1 MKKKFFTN
9 LTLLVG
15 LNVLIKPFWVFG
27 IDRTVQN
34 VVGAAEYGLYFSLF
48 SFSLLLNII
57 LDLGITNFNNREIA
71 RHPHLLRPY
80 FSNIIGIKLLLALFY
95 GLFVFGAAFLLGY
108 DQRQMHLLWILVLNQ
123 FLASFL
129 LYLRSNIS
137 GLQKF
142 ATDSLLSVLDR
153 VIMIILCS
161 ILLWTNIFHHQFKI
175 EWFVYSQTVAYLIA
189 VMVAFIIVSAKT
201 RPFKISFEGAF
212 ILKILKKS
220 YPFAFLMILMSV
232 YYRIDSVMLER
243 MLPGGNVEAGI
254 YAQAFRIL
262 DALTMFAFLF
272 ATLLLPMYSRMIRK
286 GIPVEDLTTFSFMI
300 LMVPVM
306 IISISL
312 IFYRNDFMELLYH
325 RFTSESVKILAVL
338 MIAHI
343 FVSASY
349 ITGTLLTAGGYLKEL
364 NLIAG
369 TGLILN
375 VVLNIIFIPQFAAY
389 GSAVASAV
397 TQVLIV
403 LLQIFLVYRLFNFK
417 KQAGLALRFAGFSLL
432 LIVMGFFSIKL
443 PLPWIP
449 KAGILIILAFITAYL
464 AGLIKPRVLISL
476 FKSDEEAFLND

>member
-1 MKKKFFTN
+1 LKKKFFTN

-34 VVGAAEYGLYFSLF
+34 VVGAAEYGFYFSLF
-48 SFSLLLNII
+48 SFSLLLNIL

-80 FSNIIGIKLLLALFY
+80 FSNIIGIKFLLAIFY
-95 GLFVFGAAFLLGY
+95 GFFVFGIALLLGY
-108 DQRQMHLLWILVLNQ
+108 DQRQIHLLWVLVLNQ

-153 VIMIILCS
+153 MIMILLCS
-161 ILLWTNIFHHQFKI
+161 ILLWTDVFNHQFKI
-175 EWFVYSQTVAYLIA
+175 EWFVYTQTIAYFIA
-189 VMVAFIIVSAKT
+189 LVVAFIIVSAKT
-201 RPFKISFEGAF
+201 RPFKMSFEVAF
-212 ILKILKKS
+212 ILKIMKKS
-220 YPFAFLMILMSV
+220 YPFALLMVLMSV

-262 DALTMFAFLF
+262 DAFTMFAFLF

-286 GIPVEDLTTFSFMI
+286 GIPVEDLTVFSFMI

-306 IISISL
+306 IISICL
-312 IFYRNDFMELLYH
+312 IFYRFEFMELLYH
-325 RFTSESVKILAVL
+325 RFTFESARILAVL

-343 FVSASY
+343 FVSVSY

-375 VVLNIIFIPQFAAY
+375 VVLNVIFIPQFAAY

-403 LLQIFLVYRLFNFK
+403 LLQMILVYRLFSFK
-417 KQAGLALRFAGFSLL
+417 KKSGLILRFSGFSIL
-432 LIVMGFFSIKL
+432 LIVLGYFSTKL
-443 PLPWIP
+443 PLPWIS
-449 KAGILIILAFITAYL
+449 KAGILIVLAFLTAYL
-464 AGLIKPRVLISL
+464 AGLIKPGVLISL

>member
-15 LNVLIKPFWVFG
+15 LNILIKPFWVFG

-48 SFSLLLNII
+48 SFSVLLNIL
-57 LDLGITNFNNREIA
+57 LDLGITNFNNREIS

-80 FSNIIGIKLLLALFY
+80 FSNIIGVKLLLALFY
-95 GLFVFGAAFLLGY
+95 GLFVFGIAFLLGY
-108 DQRQMHLLWILVLNQ
+108 DQRQLNLLWVLVLNQ

-161 ILLWTNIFHHQFKI
+161 ILLWTNIFNHQFKI
-175 EWFVYSQTVAYLIA
+175 EWFVYTQTLAYFIA
-189 VMVAFIIVSAKT
+189 VAVAFIIVSTKI
-201 RPFKISFEGAF
+201 RPFKLSFEGAF

-220 YPFAFLMILMSV
+220 YPFALLMILMSV

-262 DALTMFAFLF
+262 DAFTMFAFLF

-286 GIPVEDLTTFSFMI
+286 GIPVEDLTAFSFMI

-312 IFYRNDFMELLYH
+312 IFYRQEFMELLYH
-325 RFTSESVKILAVL
+325 RFASESAKILAVL

-343 FVSASY
+343 FVSVSY

-375 VVLNIIFIPQFAAY
+375 VILNVIFIPQFAAW

-403 LLQIFLVYRLFNFK
+403 LLQVILVYRLFNFK
-417 KQAGLALRFAGFSLL
+417 KRTGLVLRFTGFSLL
-432 LIVMGFFSIKL
+432 LIFLGYFSTKL
-443 PLPWIP
+443 PLTWLS
-449 KAGILIILAFITAYL
+449 KAGILIILAFVAAYL
-464 AGLIKPRVLISL
+464 AGLIKPKVLISL